1 MLGKHDA
8 LIVLIPIGALLAL
21 TGWVTAGLVI
31 AIVGFVA
38 TLLVHLVN
46 GILGYRRA
54 MDHDWPQ
61 VEPRRWDDDW

>member
-1 MLGKHDA
+1 MLGRNDA

-31 AIVGFVA
+31 AIAGFVG
-38 TLLVHLVN
+38 TLLIHLVN
-46 GILGYRRA
+46 GIVGYRRA
-54 MDHDWPQ
+54 MDHEWPK